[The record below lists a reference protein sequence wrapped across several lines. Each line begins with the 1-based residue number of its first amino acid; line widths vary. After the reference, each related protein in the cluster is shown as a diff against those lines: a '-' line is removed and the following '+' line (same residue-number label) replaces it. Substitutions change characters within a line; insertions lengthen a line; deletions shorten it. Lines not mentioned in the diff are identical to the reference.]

1 MNDNADKKKADISAL
16 EKSIQERIK
25 KLESDANSAN
35 TKEGLTKSGT
45 IDNLHSKSEWWSVA
59 DAMTISSAVLI
70 FGSIIMLLATYL
82 LHKGKNA
89 DEVLKLFGTIIIIIS
104 AVFLVVAGYTDTQ
117 IAPVIGL
124 LGTIAGYLLGRRSN
138 ETPPPDTKPV
148 EIKAA
153 EIKSSNENP
162 TTQA

>member
-1 MNDNADKKKADISAL
+1 MNENVDKKKADISAL
-16 EKSIQERIK
+16 EKSIQERMQ
-25 KLESDANSAN
+25 KLKSDSN
-35 TKEGLTKSGT
+35 EGGLNHVKTVG
-45 IDNLHSKSEWWSVA
+45 NAHSKSEWWSVA

-124 LGTIAGYLLGRRSN
+124 LGTIAGYLLGRRSA
-138 ETPPPDTKPV
+138 EVPPIENKPV
-148 EIKAA
+148 DSKATDVN
-153 EIKSSNENP
+153 SL
-162 TTQA
+162 